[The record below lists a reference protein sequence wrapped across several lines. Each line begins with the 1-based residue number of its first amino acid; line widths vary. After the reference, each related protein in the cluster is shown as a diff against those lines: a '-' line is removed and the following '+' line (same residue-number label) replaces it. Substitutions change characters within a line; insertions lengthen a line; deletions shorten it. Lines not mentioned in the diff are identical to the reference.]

1 MLNITT
7 TYNFK
12 GFNLVYVAYRCGGFF
27 QRYKYNPLKTQ
38 TTPHKNKKKIYF
50 LYEYRKKNQPYLQT
64 KYPLDNQRQLLFFLK
79 KIKS

>member
-12 GFNLVYVAYRCGGFF
+12 GFNLVYVVYRCGGFF
-27 QRYKYNPLKTQ
+27 QGYNPFKTQ
-38 TTPHKNKKKIYF
+38 TTPYEVKNICF
-50 LYEYRKKNQPYLQT
+50 LYEYCKKNQPQFQT
-64 KYPLDNQRQLLFFLK
+64 IYPLDNQRQLLFFLK